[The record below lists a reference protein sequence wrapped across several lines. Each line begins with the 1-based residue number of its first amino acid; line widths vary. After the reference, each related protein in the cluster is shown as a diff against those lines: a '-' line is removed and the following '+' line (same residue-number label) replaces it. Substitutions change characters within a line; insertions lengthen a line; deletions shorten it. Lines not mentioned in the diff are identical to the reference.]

1 MVANAHIP
9 RCTVAVKPHVTVC
22 RAAQFLKVMSDPH
35 TLQESQ
41 NLSMFLATQNKI
53 RDTLK
58 QALLEIP
65 GYDDL
70 MSDIVTLAVYMY
82 ENHMYLLPSEK
93 HMLVKVCIMPFKKK
107 TSY

>member
-1 MVANAHIP
+1 M
-9 RCTVAVKPHVTVC
+9 
-22 RAAQFLKVMSDPH
+22 KVMSDPH

-58 QALLEIP
+58 QALVEIP

-70 MSDIVTLAVYMY
+70 ISDIVSLAVYMY

-93 HMLVKVCIMPFKKK
+93 HMLVKVGTMQASCKRV
-107 TSY
+107 

>member
-1 MVANAHIP
+1 MA
-9 RCTVAVKPHVTVC
+9 
-22 RAAQFLKVMSDPH
+22 DPQ

-58 QALLEIP
+58 QSVEDVA
-65 GYDDL
+65 GSDDL
-70 MSDIVTLAVYMY
+70 LSDVVNLAVYMY

-93 HMLVKVCIMPFKKK
+93 HMLVKVWCAAVSWMCMCSIIIDILSACMSIHH
-107 TSY
+107 TLLLCQIG